1 MQNFAGDGTVTCD
14 GRKKFMREGR
24 IEKRGRVL
32 EMIGQPNMELMTK
45 LGSIDFLMCVS
56 LVID

>member
-14 GRKKFMREGR
+14 GHKKFMREGR